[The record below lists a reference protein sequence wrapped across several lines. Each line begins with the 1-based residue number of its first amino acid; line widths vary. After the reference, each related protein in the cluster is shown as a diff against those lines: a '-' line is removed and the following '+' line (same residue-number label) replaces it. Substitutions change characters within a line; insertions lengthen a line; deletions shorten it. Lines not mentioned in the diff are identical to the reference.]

1 MAQLTQLEQVKLDAE
16 RITLKRIQEA
26 KEQKEWQESKDGGVV
41 LGEAE
46 SAVEEAKTEVEAK
59 TVKTKKGK

>member
-1 MAQLTQLEQVKLDAE
+1 MAQLTQLDQVKLEAE

-26 KEQKEWQESKDGGVV
+26 KEQKAWQESKDGAVV

-46 SAVEEAKTEVEAK
+46 EAIAEAKVGAE
-59 TVKTKKGK
+59 TVVKKKGKK